1 MSGATNEWYV
11 LRAIS
16 GKEAKVKE
24 ILDAQIK
31 NSNLGRY
38 VSQVLIPTEKVLT
51 TRNGKKVVKERVLY
65 SGYVFIQARLT
76 GEVEYELRNTTNVI
90 DFLRGRAKGAKP
102 EVLREAEVM
111 RMMGRADDMQ
121 QPVDEALAEY
131 TVGESVKVMTG
142 PFQDFSG
149 TICEVNT
156 EKRKL
161 KVEVK
166 IFGRGTELEL
176 DYSQVEKE

>member
-1 MSGATNEWYV
+1 MAEANKEWYV

-24 ILDAQIK
+24 VLDAQIK
-31 NSNLGRY
+31 NSNLGQY

-65 SGYVFIQARLT
+65 SGYVFIQASLT

-102 EVLREAEVM
+102 EVLRESEVM
-111 RMMGRADDMQ
+111 RMMGRADDLQ
-121 QPVDEALAEY
+121 VPVDDVLSDFN
-131 TVGESVKVMTG
+131 VGEAVKVMAG
-142 PFQDFSG
+142 PFKDFSG
-149 TICEVNT
+149 VICEVNT

>member
-1 MSGATNEWYV
+1 MAEAANEWYV

-24 ILDAQIK
+24 VLEAQIR

-111 RMMGRADDMQ
+111 RMMGRADELQ
-121 QPVDEALAEY
+121 QPVDEVLADFM
-131 TVGESVKVMTG
+131 VGESVKVMDG
-142 PFQDFSG
+142 PFKDFAG
-149 TICEVNT
+149 TITEVNT
-156 EKRKL
+156 DRRKL